1 MYEAFRAGA
10 GLTGS
15 GDCLGWRQSP
25 TSPYQW
31 LSYNEVIARA
41 QNFGSGLLSMGLR
54 PGEHTMVGTATNS
67 TKPDLFDA
75 LVQVGIYS
83 RNCPEWVIAEHGL
96 HTFSMVSVPLYD
108 SLGPDCRAWVIRE
121 TEMRVVVAQVHDYTL
136 HD

>member
-54 PGEHTMVGTATNS
+54 PGEHTMVGTPRGSAQNR
-67 TKPDLFDA
+67 
-75 LVQVGIYS
+75 IYS
-83 RNCPEWVIAEHGL
+83 
-96 HTFSMVSVPLYD
+96 
-108 SLGPDCRAWVIRE
+108 
-121 TEMRVVVAQVHDYTL
+121 TL
-136 HD
+136 LFRLASTAGTAPSG